1 MVVSTRSSIGPLS
14 RLQHVGAKSRGSTW
28 VYNFEWQFYSRR
40 DILSPMKLD
49 QHELD
54 NEVKRVTEELEAS
67 RELVSKLEAKLDW
80 LLRGQELYGGA
91 RQDGQT
97 GAPLRKPTLTQAIVS
112 VVGEASDDGWTPVR
126 VMDQLR
132 ARGWMPN
139 GSSAEHVVRA
149 RLAALAR
156 GDAPLLRRV
165 SHGVYE
171 LNRSI

>member
-1 MVVSTRSSIGPLS
+1 
-14 RLQHVGAKSRGSTW
+14 
-28 VYNFEWQFYSRR
+28 
-40 DILSPMKLD
+40 MKLD

-54 NEVKRVTEELEAS
+54 DEVKRVTQELEAS
-67 RELVSKLEAKLDW
+67 RQLVSELESKLDW
-80 LLRGQELYGGA
+80 LLRGQELYGGS
-91 RQDGQT
+91 RQDGQA

-112 VVGEASDDGWTPVR
+112 VIGETSDDGWTPVR

-156 GDAPLLRRV
+156 GDTPVLHRI

-171 LNRSI
+171 LNRSAES

>member
-1 MVVSTRSSIGPLS
+1 
-14 RLQHVGAKSRGSTW
+14 
-28 VYNFEWQFYSRR
+28 
-40 DILSPMKLD
+40 MKLD

-54 NEVKRVTEELEAS
+54 DEVKRVTQELEAS
-67 RELVSKLEAKLDW
+67 RQLVSELEAKLDW
-80 LLRGQELYGGA
+80 LLRGQELYGGS
-91 RQDGQT
+91 RHDGQA

-112 VVGEASDDGWTPVR
+112 VVGEPSDEGWTPVQ

-156 GDAPLLRRV
+156 GDDPVLHRI
-165 SHGVYE
+165 SHGVYA
-171 LNRSI
+171 LNGSGGS